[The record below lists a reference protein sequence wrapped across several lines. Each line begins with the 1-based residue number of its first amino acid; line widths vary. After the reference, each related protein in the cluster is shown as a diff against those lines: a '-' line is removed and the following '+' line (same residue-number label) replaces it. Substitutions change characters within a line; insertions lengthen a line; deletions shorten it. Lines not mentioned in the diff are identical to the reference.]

1 MSFAVFIKDV
11 LQSGMSQEEQFCY
24 RSIGRRAIRPATIA
38 LCLPTYDVEAFDRNH
53 ERDVITTSGEELS
66 AERRAEGL

>member
-1 MSFAVFIKDV
+1 MSFAVYQGRAPEWDV
-11 LQSGMSQEEQFCY
+11 IRRTVLLQKHPAKSNQASNY
-24 RSIGRRAIRPATIA
+24 RLS
-38 LCLPTYDVEAFDRNH
+38 LPTHDVEAFDRNH